1 MPGRRFADC
10 RARYPRRKPEEG
22 QKAVLRTIEQR
33 IESMVERTF
42 GRAFR
47 SRLQPVELARKL
59 AREMEHHKTVSV
71 SRVYVPNEFT
81 VYLSPSDRDEFSSYE
96 TSLTSEL
103 GSYLSQ
109 HAKAE
114 GLSLVSAPTVVFETD
129 EDLRIGEFG
138 IACRM
143 AEAPEPEEP
152 SMRPATPAAPDG
164 PPIRTA
170 PAPDLDGSGGPTP
183 GVAGSAAGVAG
194 AAGATAS
201 APPTPAPETD
211 LTDDEPEPSEPEPSE
226 PEPEPEAPPAPA
238 QPTRIH
244 EGLAAVSG
252 TQVFGADQAAA
263 EGVPRETL
271 TLATQGG
278 RRRVT
283 KRVTRLGRSRDC
295 DVVVDD
301 QNVSRRHAEIR
312 HVGIEYVI
320 VDLDSTN
327 GIEVNGDLVTRHV
340 LADGDEVMLGTTTL
354 RVELS

>member
-1 MPGRRFADC
+1 
-10 RARYPRRKPEEG
+10 
-22 QKAVLRTIEQR
+22 VLRTIEQR
-33 IESMVERTF
+33 IESIVERTF

-71 SRVYVPNEFT
+71 SRVYAPNQFT
-81 VYLSPSDRDEFSSYE
+81 VYLSPSDREEFSSYE
-96 TSLTSEL
+96 TSLTTEL
-103 GSYLSQ
+103 GSYLLQ

-114 GLSLVSAPTVVFETD
+114 GLSLVSDPTVALETD

-143 AEAPEPEEP
+143 AEAPDPEEP
-152 SMRPATPAAPDG
+152 PAPSPPPDAPL
-164 PPIRTA
+164 RTA
-170 PAPDLDGSGGPTP
+170 PAPDLDAS
-183 GVAGSAAGVAG
+183 SAPAPGVAG
-194 AAGATAS
+194 AAGSMAAAAAS
-201 APPTPAPETD
+201 AASADSSAPEPP
-211 LTDDEPEPSEPEPSE
+211 DDAAEPA
-226 PEPEPEAPPAPA
+226 APP

-252 TQVFGADQAAA
+252 TQVFSADQAAS

-271 TLATQGG
+271 TLVTPGG

-295 DVVVDD
+295 DIVVDD

-327 GIEVNGDLVTRHV
+327 GVEVNGDLVTRHA
-340 LADGDEVMLGTTTL
+340 LADGDEVMLGTTSL

>member
-1 MPGRRFADC
+1 M
-10 RARYPRRKPEEG
+10 
-22 QKAVLRTIEQR
+22 LRTIEQR
-33 IESMVERTF
+33 IESIVERTF

-81 VYLSPSDRDEFSSYE
+81 VYLSPSDREEFSSYE
-96 TSLTSEL
+96 ASLTSEL

-114 GLSLVSAPTVVFETD
+114 GLSLVSDPAVVFETD

-143 AEAPEPEEP
+143 AEAPDPDEP
-152 SMRPATPAAPDG
+152 SMRPAVPAAPHG
-164 PPIRTA
+164 TPIRTA
-170 PAPDLDGSGGPTP
+170 PAPDLDAPGIPAP
-183 GVAGSAAGVAG
+183 GVAGAAAGVAG
-194 AAGATAS
+194 AGVSAGSGA
-201 APPTPAPETD
+201 PAPVSATD
-211 LTDDEPEPSEPEPSE
+211 LKDDDPEPPEPA
-226 PEPEPEAPPAPA
+226 PEAPPAPA

-252 TQVFGADQAAA
+252 TQMFNADQAAV

-271 TLATQGG
+271 TLVTPGG

-327 GIEVNGDLVTRHV
+327 GVEVNGDLVTRHA
-340 LADGDEVMLGTTTL
+340 LADGDEVMLGATTL